1 VAGARAERLKPH
13 MLDPRL
19 LRSETEAVAANL
31 ARRGFTLDTAK
42 LKALEEQRKVA
53 QTEAERLRNE
63 RNVHAKAVGKA
74 KAAGQ
79 DIAPL
84 IAQSEALGAALEA
97 AERQLGAAQE
107 ELDQLQLGLPNLL
120 HESVPE
126 GRDETANVELRRA
139 GEPRRFDFEP
149 RDHIAL
155 GEAAQEMNF
164 ESAGRIS
171 GARFVVLSG
180 TLARLHRALIQFM
193 LDLHT
198 REHGYREVYVPYLV
212 NARTLTGTGQLP
224 KFEQDLF
231 AVKGDSNLY
240 LIPTAEVPLT
250 NLVAE
255 SIVDPAALPLRFVAH
270 TPCFRS
276 EAGSYGKDTRGLFR
290 QHQFEKVELVQI
302 VRPQDSYAA
311 LEELTRHAEKVLAL
325 LELPYRVVALSAGD
339 MGFQSSKTYDIEVWL
354 PGQNRYREISSCS
367 NCESFQAR
375 RMQARW
381 RNPETGKPEPV
392 HTLNGSGVAIGR
404 ALIAVM
410 ENHQRRDG
418 SIDVPRVLQPY
429 LSGADRIGG
438 A

>member
-1 VAGARAERLKPH
+1 
-13 MLDPRL
+13 MLDPKL
-19 LRSETEAVAANL
+19 LRTQPDEVAANL
-31 ARRGFTLDTAK
+31 ARRGFTLDTPK
-42 LKALEEQRKVA
+42 LKALEEQRKAA

-63 RNVHAKAVGKA
+63 RNLQAKAVGKA

-84 IAQSEALGAALEA
+84 ITQSEALGAALGTAEQRLA
-97 AERQLGAAQE
+97 AVQG
-107 ELDQLQLGLPNLL
+107 ELDQLVLGLPNLL

-126 GRDETANVELRRA
+126 GRDESANQEVRRW
-139 GEPRRFDFEP
+139 GEPRRFDFQP

-155 GEAAQEMNF
+155 GEATREMNF

-180 TLARLHRALIQFM
+180 TLARLHRALTQFM
-193 LDLHT
+193 LDLHVG
-198 REHGYREVYVPYLV
+198 EHGYREVYVPYLV
-212 NARTLTGTGQLP
+212 NAQTLTGTGQLP

-231 AVKGDSNLY
+231 AVRGESGLY
-240 LIPTAEVPLT
+240 LIPTAEVPVT
-250 NLVAE
+250 NLVRE
-255 SIVDPAALPLRFVAH
+255 SVLEPDALPLRYVAH

-276 EAGSYGKDTRGLFR
+276 EAGSYGKDTRGMIR

-302 VRPQDSYAA
+302 TRPQDSYAA
-311 LEELTRHAEKVLAL
+311 LEELTSHAEKVLQL
-325 LELPYRVVALSAGD
+325 LELPYRVIALCSGD
-339 MGFQSSKTYDIEVWL
+339 IGFQSAKTYDLEVWL
-354 PGQNRYREISSCS
+354 PGQKRYREISSCS
-367 NCESFQAR
+367 NCEAFQAR

-410 ENHQRRDG
+410 ENHQRADG
-418 SIDVPRVLQPY
+418 SIAVPAALQPY
-429 LSGADRIGG
+429 L
-438 A
+438 